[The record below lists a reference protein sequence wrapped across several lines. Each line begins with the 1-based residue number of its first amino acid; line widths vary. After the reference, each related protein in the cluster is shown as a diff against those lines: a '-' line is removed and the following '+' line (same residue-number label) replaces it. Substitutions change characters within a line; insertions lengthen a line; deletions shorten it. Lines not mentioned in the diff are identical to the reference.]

1 MQKEEVSKT
10 SSFSSSEETNSMSKN
25 VEINLSSKTSLFSSG
40 SITTAQVDWFA
51 SKENFVKSAGI
62 SNCRPKATGPLGEW
76 PKQKPIQI
84 ENYKLPEV
92 ITQVSESS
100 STTTANS
107 EIDGF
112 IKLSEDIKLKT
123 ENMKLKMEVAKLQ
136 REKNIEVNRAT
147 KLQTLAAKDSKQQKK
162 REEELWKSLDKMT
175 KSRDNARK
183 ANNTNRAKVSIL
195 KKKVKRLESTSY
207 TDGLKKK
214 GAKEVLEKATFASGQ
229 VKSILNP
236 GKRVHYSKQD
246 VVQALVQKA
255 LGTKSFNHLRRTAA
269 YRIPSRQ
276 TQERWLGNLMSSLP
290 GFQDDAILACKEL
303 MKNSTKEYFKSAM
316 IVFDEMY
323 LSKKMELHRK
333 TQTILGPYNKVQVV
347 MIRGLASR

>member
-1 MQKEEVSKT
+1 M
-10 SSFSSSEETNSMSKN
+10 
-25 VEINLSSKTSLFSSG
+25 
-40 SITTAQVDWFA
+40 
-51 SKENFVKSAGI
+51 
-62 SNCRPKATGPLGEW
+62 
-76 PKQKPIQI
+76 
-84 ENYKLPEV
+84 
-92 ITQVSESS
+92 
-100 STTTANS
+100 
-107 EIDGF
+107 
-112 IKLSEDIKLKT
+112 
-123 ENMKLKMEVAKLQ
+123 
-136 REKNIEVNRAT
+136 
-147 KLQTLAAKDSKQQKK
+147 
-162 REEELWKSLDKMT
+162 
-175 KSRDNARK
+175 
-183 ANNTNRAKVSIL
+183 
-195 KKKVKRLESTSY
+195 
-207 TDGLKKK
+207 KKK

-255 LGTKSFNHLRRTAA
+255 IGTKSFNHLRRTAA